1 MKTTLKNFNP
11 LEKNLHIKQNK
22 TKQNKTQ
29 PDGKVYTISLN
40 IVPLKKK
47 KKHFLD
53 PRHSVGC
60 VTEIWMQTERMPIT
74 EEQ

>member
-22 TKQNKTQ
+22 TKQNTTQ
-29 PDGKVYTISLN
+29 WESLHN
-40 IVPLKKK
+40 LIEYCSTKKK